1 MLKQPPAKAPSRH
14 ARKDRRTRDAVESG
28 DEVETS
34 SELSFPA
41 SDPPSWTPTH
51 PGTPGPADRAKD
63 PRRGDL
69 PPKKPKRS

>member
-41 SDPPSWTPTH
+41 SDPPSWTPLIRIGQ
-51 PGTPGPADRAKD
+51 PEN
-63 PRRGDL
+63 
-69 PPKKPKRS
+69 